1 MNCTM
6 AQPRKAPPKFTNKKA
21 RYEFEFI
28 EQIEAGIELSGS
40 EVKSL
45 RQGRASLEGSYAVI
59 RGMEAFL
66 RDFDISPYENA
77 STFQHEPKRERR
89 LLLHRR
95 QIKKLVGKVT
105 QRGFTLVPTDAYFND
120 RGMFKVK
127 IALAKGKNVADKRQ
141 TIKDRD
147 QKRELDRMM
156 RGR

>member
-1 MNCTM
+1 M
-6 AQPRKAPPKFTNKKA
+6 ASTRKAPPKFTNRKA
-21 RYEFEFI
+21 RYEFEFL

-45 RQGRASLEGSYAVI
+45 RAGRATLEDAYAVI

-66 RDFDISPYENA
+66 RNFDISPYENA

-95 QIKKLVGKVT
+95 QIKKLIGKVT
-105 QRGFTLVPTDAYFND
+105 QRGFTLVPLEAYFNE
-120 RGMFKVK
+120 RGIFKVK
-127 IALAKGKNVADKRQ
+127 IALSKGKNVADKRQ
-141 TIKDRD
+141 SIKDRD
-147 QKRELDRMM
+147 QKREMDRAI